1 MDHDYE
7 NTVLECVLWLL
18 IGNPQRR
25 SPVNN
30 HKEKRQI
37 TLLFSILFTAT
48 KKNKQKEAYPAVR
61 RTD

>member
-1 MDHDYE
+1 MAFNRELSFE
-7 NTVLECVLWLL
+7 NSLL
-18 IGNPQRR
+18 KP
-25 SPVNN
+25 